1 MVGTNMIFILFSHLL
16 CWLSEATAKEKDF
29 PLAKYEQQ
37 MSQRPTEKTGK
48 NKKSY
53 QAQGINRR
61 VSIILSFETFNNS
74 LIRSFFHC
82 LLISSIN
89 SLIFYS
95 FFLSSIHSFQFYE
108 SM

>member
-1 MVGTNMIFILFSHLL
+1 MIFILFSHLL

-37 MSQRPTEKTGK
+37 MSHRPTEKKGIDK

-53 QAQGINRR
+53 QAQAINRR

-89 SLIFYS
+89 S
-95 FFLSSIHSFQFYE
+95 
-108 SM
+108 